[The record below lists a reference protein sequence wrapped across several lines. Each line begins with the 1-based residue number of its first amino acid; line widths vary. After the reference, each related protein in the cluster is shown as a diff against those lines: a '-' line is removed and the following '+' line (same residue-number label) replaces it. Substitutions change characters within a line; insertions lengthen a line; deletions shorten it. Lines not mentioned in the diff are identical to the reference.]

1 MKVLSSQDSTR
12 VVSRKGGC
20 YGVKYRKQI
29 QLEGFL
35 LVEVLVYTSLLLVF
49 LGALALVPTYE
60 VDRHDLYREVR
71 HLVSFMKRVQLF
83 NVYGAA
89 SIEDSPSY
97 RGGSAADV
105 NHRNSNHTING
116 ELDDLVTDVNHRDS
130 NHTINGELDD
140 LVADVNHNDSNHT
153 MDRYLHDS
161 VDSHEMDSLKH
172 TKLYAIVFDEHG
184 YGIPFG
190 SYEWY
195 TLPHYTIRQ
204 EGTNVLEF
212 DRLTG
217 EGSVPRFYLSDQ
229 KGNSSTIIL
238 ARHSG
243 RIRWQ
248 GGLSK

>member
-1 MKVLSSQDSTR
+1 MNAMKVLSSQDSTR

-20 YGVKYRKQI
+20 CGVKYRKQI

-89 SIEDSPSY
+89 SIEDRSGYIGGDVPPNESSY
-97 RGGSAADV
+97 LDYRRGPHSNDEVHDESESFSV
-105 NHRNSNHTING
+105 NY
-116 ELDDLVTDVNHRDS
+116 
-130 NHTINGELDD
+130 
-140 LVADVNHNDSNHT
+140 
-153 MDRYLHDS
+153 M
-161 VDSHEMDSLKH
+161 
-172 TKLYAIVFDEHG
+172 KLYAIVFDEHG

-248 GGLSK
+248 VGLSK